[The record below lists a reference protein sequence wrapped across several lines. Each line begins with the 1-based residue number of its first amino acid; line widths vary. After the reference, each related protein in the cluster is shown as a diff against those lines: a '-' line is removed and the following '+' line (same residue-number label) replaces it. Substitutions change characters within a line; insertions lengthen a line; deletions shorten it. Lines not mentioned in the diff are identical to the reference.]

1 MGEFGLILIVRVAG
15 VGVQI
20 IQSPY
25 LVTRFLSPRGEDQG
39 EDAFQLPRN
48 YKRDENPPSSLYYCK
63 CRALDTVTYVASCA
77 EVDVMM

>member
-1 MGEFGLILIVRVAG
+1 MGEFGLIVRVAG

-39 EDAFQLPRN
+39 EDAFQLPR
-48 YKRDENPPSSLYYCK
+48 KTREMRILPLVCITASVVLS
-63 CRALDTVTYVASCA
+63 TYVASCA
-77 EVDVMM
+77 EVDVIM